1 MTELKGKTLL
11 RRYFLR
17 KHIGSGGMAD
27 VYLAWDKRRGAEMA
41 VKVLRRD
48 LIHNAH
54 FSRMFAIEAELLR
67 KLEHPNIVRIY
78 EFQREG
84 DIAFLVMDYV
94 EGTNLREE
102 IGKRKKPLGFDRVS
116 QILKPVSVALSY
128 AHKNAVFHCD
138 IKPANILLHKDG
150 RVLLSDFGVARF
162 ATHEGGGGGTY
173 PYMAPEQFTGRE
185 VDARTDVYALGV
197 TLYEMLS
204 GGLVPFSG
212 DSPKSVGSTPK
223 ERIQWEHIHMEA
235 PSIRRRNRS
244 LSPGLEAVVLKAL
257 SKHPNQRY
265 GTPLELQ
272 TAFESARGGD
282 GRAPAPAPAKEPKT
296 SWTTRLTQAV
306 VSQVAAAPSKRLSRT
321 VGQPHLYG
329 LRGELAGRIVPL
341 PSSGEIYLGR
351 HSANGIRFAERS
363 VSRRHASIV
372 ATRKGIYL
380 RDENSALG
388 TFLNGNK
395 IAGPTL
401 MRKGDVIRIGH
412 YQELEFRP
420 K

>member
-1 MTELKGKTLL
+1 MAELKGKTLL
-11 RRYFLR
+11 KRYFLR

-78 EFQREG
+78 EFQRQG

-94 EGTNLREE
+94 EGTNLRDE
-102 IGKRKKPLGFDRVS
+102 IGKRKKPIAVSRIS
-116 QILKPVSVALSY
+116 QILKPVSVALNY
-128 AHKNAVFHCD
+128 AHKNGVFHCD

-162 ATHEGGGGGTY
+162 AAHEGGGGGTY

-197 TLYEMLS
+197 TLYEMLT
-204 GGLVPFSG
+204 GGTLPFSG
-212 DSPKSVGSTPK
+212 SNPSSVGSTPK
-223 ERIQWEHIHMEA
+223 ERIQWEHIHMDA
-235 PSIRRRNRS
+235 PSIRRMNRK
-244 LSPGLEAVVLKAL
+244 LSSQLEAVVHKAL
-257 SKHPNQRY
+257 SKRPSQRY
-265 GTPLELQ
+265 ATPLDLQ
-272 TAFESARGGD
+272 NAFESARGPNGQ
-282 GRAPAPAPAKEPKT
+282 PAPEEQKA
-296 SWTTRLTQAV
+296 SWPTRLTQAV
-306 VSQVAAAPSKRLSRT
+306 VSQVPGAPSKVPSRK
-321 VGQPHLYG
+321 VGKPHLYG

-372 ATRKGIYL
+372 ITRKGLYL

-395 IAGPTL
+395 IPGPTI